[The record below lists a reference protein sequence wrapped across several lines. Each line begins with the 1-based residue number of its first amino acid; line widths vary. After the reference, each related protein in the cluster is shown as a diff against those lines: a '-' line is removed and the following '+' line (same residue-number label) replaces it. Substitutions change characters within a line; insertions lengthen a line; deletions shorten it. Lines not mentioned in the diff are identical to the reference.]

1 MKKSF
6 ITTGPVEMLDLKLG
20 HTLSP
25 DSLMIFTPKIVTFVL
40 YVN

>member
-6 ITTGPVEMLDLKLG
+6 ITTGPVEILDHKLC

-25 DSLMIFTPKIVTFVL
+25 DSFMIFTPKIVIQVL